1 MEKRRL
7 GQSDLMVSPLC
18 LGGNVFGWTADEA
31 TSFKILDGFVDAGL
45 NFIDTADVYS
55 AWVPDHT
62 GGESES
68 IIGRWMKA
76 RGTRDRVVV
85 ATKVGWERGLSA
97 AHIRTAVEDSLKRLQ
112 TDCSG
117 PLPATSKIA
126 FMVGL
131 PWTTQKAYRAFGA
144 RSKPLGDAIERRRLP
159 RRREGCG
166 RVHAIH
172 HGRGHQDR
180 GSPLIGGSVDNGH
193 RRVPAHDKRSQGG
206 DAGPAPVVAQ
216 HLVYFLAKCVYNIFD
231 EE

>member
-45 NFIDTADVYS
+45 NFVDTADVYS

-97 AHIRTAVEDSLKRLQ
+97 AHIRTAVETHSSGCRPTVSTFTSPIRMTLTPMSGAVQFGNTSL
-112 TDCSG
+112 SI
-117 PLPATSKIA
+117 S
-126 FMVGL
+126 
-131 PWTTQKAYRAFGA
+131 
-144 RSKPLGDAIERRRLP
+144 RS
-159 RRREGCG
+159 
-166 RVHAIH
+166 
-172 HGRGHQDR
+172 
-180 GSPLIGGSVDNGH
+180 
-193 RRVPAHDKRSQGG
+193 VPA
-206 DAGPAPVVAQ
+206 P
-216 HLVYFLAKCVYNIFD
+216 LTLAAVT
-231 EE
+231 

>member
-7 GQSDLMVSPLC
+7 GQTDLMVSPLC

-112 TDCSG
+112 TECIDLYQSHKDD
-117 PLPATSKIA
+117 PNTDE
-126 FMVGL
+126 
-131 PWTTQKAYRAFGA
+131 WRRAV
-144 RSKPLGDAIERRRLP
+144 R
-159 RRREGCG
+159 
-166 RVHAIH
+166 
-172 HGRGHQDR
+172 
-180 GSPLIGGSVDNGH
+180 
-193 RRVPAHDKRSQGG
+193 
-206 DAGPAPVVAQ
+206 Q
-216 HLVYFLAKCVYNIFD
+216 HLLEHQPQRSGTADLGGRHIVLGSATPRS
-231 EE
+231 

>member
-112 TDCSG
+112 TDCIDLYQSHKDDPNRINSPWRDPAYSSAFACRWVKGGWHALADAGSG
-117 PLPATSKIA
+117 PA
-126 FMVGL
+126 V
-131 PWTTQKAYRAFGA
+131 
-144 RSKPLGDAIERRRLP
+144 
-159 RRREGCG
+159 
-166 RVHAIH
+166 
-172 HGRGHQDR
+172 
-180 GSPLIGGSVDNGH
+180 
-193 RRVPAHDKRSQGG
+193 
-206 DAGPAPVVAQ
+206 
-216 HLVYFLAKCVYNIFD
+216 
-231 EE
+231 